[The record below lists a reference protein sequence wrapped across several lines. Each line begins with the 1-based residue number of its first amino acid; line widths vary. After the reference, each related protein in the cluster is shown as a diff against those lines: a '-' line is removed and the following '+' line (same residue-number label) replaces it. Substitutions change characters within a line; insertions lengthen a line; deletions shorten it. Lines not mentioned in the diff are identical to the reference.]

1 MKKSTLSLLLAIA
14 MVLGLLAG
22 CGTESPAAA
31 EESPAPASEA
41 PAEITETAEVPQ
53 ENSQEESTAEAI
65 SEEAVV
71 EAASRPDPVV
81 LPLTEESVTL
91 KCFNAMMPGS
101 TLDGQEQV
109 QGWKDIMEATGV
121 TFAFTNTS
129 MEGASEK
136 FNLMCSSGEYGD
148 VVAGLVQFYTGGLTS
163 ALDAEIITDLYNY
176 EEYIP
181 NFLYVLENDEDA
193 MMQMLT
199 DNGELSGFHAIK
211 LEEDPNQNGLVVRKD
226 YLDQVGYDYSGIEFG
241 SFTYDDLNEMLYALK
256 EEYDL
261 TNTLWMSS
269 GLSLMKH
276 LENGFETSA
285 YTDRAKVPVYTV
297 DGTVQFG
304 PVTDGFK
311 AYITLLHQWYEDG
324 IISSDFASAATEP
337 EMGAVLN
344 GTVACWYTAGSVVY
358 TYMTSASDDFDLV
371 YLPDPV
377 SEDYQYVNTF
387 YPRVQTTGYS
397 ITTTCSNPELA
408 CQFFDYLYSEEGQ
421 IFSRFGTEG
430 VTFEYDENGDPQY
443 TELITDNPD
452 GLTSTQAVTSYLMQ
466 ACVTNWWDTSFA
478 QTDYQMGAYEIWTSN
493 DDHSTACAFPSCELN
508 SEETELV
515 SQTYTDMMTYYNTTV
530 AQFVTGDKDL
540 ETQWQEYI
548 DTMYS
553 YNLEEII
560 ACYQDCYDRY
570 QARGIVNIAK

>member
-1 MKKSTLSLLLAIA
+1 MKKNMLSLLLALA

-22 CGTESPAAA
+22 CGGEGSTAAEASSAVSVASTVSAEEEKQTAENTAEEVSVEESA
-31 EESPAPASEA
+31 EES
-41 PAEITETAEVPQ
+41 AEDLTKPE
-53 ENSQEESTAEAI
+53 
-65 SEEAVV
+65 
-71 EAASRPDPVV
+71 PVSF
-81 LPLTEESVTL
+81 PLTEEKVSL

-101 TLDGQEQV
+101 LLDGLEQV

-121 TFAFTNTS
+121 TFEFTNTS
-129 MEGASEK
+129 MEGAAEK

-148 VVAGLVQFYTGGLTS
+148 VVAGLVQYYTGGLTS

-181 NFLYVLENDEDA
+181 NFLYVLNNDEDA

-226 YLDQVGYDYSGIEFG
+226 FLDQVGYDYSGIEFG
-241 SFTYDDLNEMLYALK
+241 SFTYDDLNEILYALK
-256 EEYDL
+256 EEYNL

-297 DGTVQFG
+297 DGTVYFG
-304 PVTDGFK
+304 PVSDGFK
-311 AYITLLHQWYEDG
+311 AYITMLHQWYDDG

-337 EMGAVLN
+337 ETGAVLN

-358 TYMTSASDDFDLV
+358 TYMTSADEGFDLV

-430 VTFEYDENGDPQY
+430 VTFEYDENGEPQY
-443 TELITDNPD
+443 TELITNNPD
-452 GLTSTQAVTSYLMQ
+452 GLTATQAVTSYLMQ
-466 ACVTNWWDTSFA
+466 ACVTDWWDTSFA
-478 QTDYQMGAYEIWTSN
+478 QTDYQMKAYEIWTSN
-493 DDHSTACAFPSCELN
+493 DDNSTACAYPSCELN

-530 AQFVTGDKDL
+530 AQFVTGDMDI
-540 ETQWQEYI
+540 ETQWQEYL

-570 QARGIVNIAK
+570 QARGIVNTIK